1 MKEGLEEIVSK
12 ALRDAAFI
20 GYDKDDDMN
29 QLMFN
34 KLVEHTVKKIKKIK

>member
-1 MKEGLEEIVSK
+1 MTEIENIISK

-34 KLVEHTVKKIKKIK
+34 KLVEHTVKKIERIK